1 MIMGERVFLPETNIN
16 LNPKMDGWKTNF
28 LSFWESL
35 LPGATFFL
43 HALFGARCP
52 MMTPVVHVD
61 KVPVTTSELPA
72 I

>member
-1 MIMGERVFLPETNIN
+1 MIMGERVFLPETIF
-16 LNPKMDGWKTNF
+16 LNPKMDGWKTTNF
-28 LSFWESL
+28 LLGKPISRGYL
-35 LPGATFFL
+35 FL
-43 HALFGARCP
+43 HALFGARSP